1 MATEGYLV
9 RPLKSSKE
17 IHELLAAI
25 DTMTFAKRNRFLFLL
40 GLNTGLQASDLV
52 RLHVSDIIYSTAP
65 IIFEETTHRPR
76 QLHLEGMQAEI
87 KVYTQAMAPNYWLFP
102 SRKKNKAG
110 YVDHLK
116 VRAVYQ
122 MFQVLSRL
130 TGRQDLGTQTMRKTY
145 GYFYYLRTKDLTGL
159 QKQFNQSMPA
169 YTLQYI
175 DWQSEDEAKSKSL
188 DLGL

>member
-1 MATEGYLV
+1 MKTDGYLV
-9 RPLKSSKE
+9 RPLKTSQE
-17 IHELLAAI
+17 INELLAAI
-25 DTMTFAKRNRFLFLL
+25 DTMTFAKRNHFLFLL
-40 GLNTGLQASDLV
+40 GINTGLQASDLV

-65 IIFEETTHRPR
+65 IIFEETTNRPR
-76 QLHLEGMQAEI
+76 QLHLEGIQDQI
-87 KVYTQAMAPNYWLFP
+87 KIYTQAMAPNYWLFP
-102 SRKKNKAG
+102 SRKKNKEG

-130 TGRQDLGTQTMRKTY
+130 TDRKDLGTQTMRKTY

-159 QKQFNQSMPA
+159 QKQFNQSMPT

-175 DWQSEDEAKSKSL
+175 DWQAEDEARSKSL
-188 DLGL
+188 DLGI